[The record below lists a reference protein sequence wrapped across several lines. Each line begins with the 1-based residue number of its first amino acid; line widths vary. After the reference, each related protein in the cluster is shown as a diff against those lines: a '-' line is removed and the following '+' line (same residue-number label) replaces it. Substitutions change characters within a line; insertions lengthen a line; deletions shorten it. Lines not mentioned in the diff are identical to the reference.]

1 MNWTD
6 ENCGNDLIL
15 RLSPLNNYKPLY
27 VISPEF
33 LHMNLDASSFISD
46 PNVRL
51 VLIIILIV
59 AFLVL
64 LIDFMRR
71 KLYNQFKEQ
80 TDNMGKKMLRLETPI
95 ILMIIII
102 GLQVIISKTMNDYI
116 ELRGTINQII
126 GAIIVIV
133 VAYML
138 SLIADLVLEKWSSH
152 LGKTKGRGSYEGIVP
167 LLKSV
172 INILLCF
179 IAFIFILQFW
189 GVSMT
194 AFIAGLGVA
203 GVILGIAFKDSF
215 SNVFAGIS
223 LIIDDSFRRGEL
235 IELPDGEKGYVLET
249 NLRSTKIRNF
259 DGEIVIIPNSV
270 LANMRF
276 RNYARP
282 NTHIRGKVN
291 VLVAYGSD
299 LEQVEKL
306 MIELL
311 LDKDGVL
318 NYPKPTVTFV
328 RMTENYVELE
338 LKFFV
343 SDYNHIHMEQMKS
356 DILKSAYETLLAN
369 DVKIPTKKTPATMH
383 LKEDISAK
391 PKTKPKEN
399 KDNKNAKRKKSRRT

>member
-1 MNWTD
+1 
-6 ENCGNDLIL
+6 
-15 RLSPLNNYKPLY
+15 
-27 VISPEF
+27 
-33 LHMNLDASSFISD
+33 MNLDAASFISD

-51 VLIIILIV
+51 VLIIILV
-59 AFLVL
+59 VSLLVI

-80 TDNMGKKMLRLETPI
+80 TDNMAKKMLRLETPI

-102 GLQVIISKTMNDYI
+102 GIQIIISKTMNDYI
-116 ELRGTINQII
+116 ELQGTINKII

-133 VAYML
+133 VTYML
-138 SLIADLVLEKWSSH
+138 SLIADLILEKWSTH

-167 LLKSV
+167 LLKSI
-172 INILLCF
+172 INILLWF
-179 IAFIFILQFW
+179 VAFIFILQFW

-194 AFIAGLGVA
+194 AFLAGLGVA
-203 GVILGIAFKDSF
+203 GVVLGIAFKDSF
-215 SNVFAGIS
+215 SNIFAGIS
-223 LIIDDSFRRGEL
+223 LIIDDSFRKGEL

-291 VLVAYGSD
+291 ILVAYGSD
-299 LEQVEKL
+299 LEKVEKL

-318 NYPKPTVTFV
+318 NYPKPTITFTK
-328 RMTENYVELE
+328 MTENYLEME
-338 LKFFV
+338 LKFFI

-356 DILKSAYETLLAN
+356 DIMKEAYRALLEN
-369 DVKIPTKKTPATMH
+369 NVKIPSTKSLPEMH
-383 LKEDISAK
+383 LKY
-391 PKTKPKEN
+391 
-399 KDNKNAKRKKSRRT
+399 KNVDKKKRKQK